1 MPAQLPRSVMRAGAL
16 AVRAAIL
23 AANGYEEGARGD
35 AHNLGA
41 EHLLPEERALI
52 ASLFGRP
59 VMTDY

>member
-1 MPAQLPRSVMRAGAL
+1 MRAGAL

-23 AANGYEEGARGD
+23 AVNGYQEGARGD

>member
-16 AVRAAIL
+16 AVRVAIL

-41 EHLLPEERALI
+41 EHLLPGERALI
-52 ASLFGRP
+52 TSLFGRP
-59 VMTDY
+59 LITDY